1 MRKSHMNFAI
11 DIGNTFCKVGK
22 FENHKEVEVLNQ
34 LDLQD
39 IISLIKQDK
48 PSKSILSS
56 VRNHHSDF
64 LEEIKSSTKLLYLS
78 HQTLVPVQN
87 HYETPHTL
95 GLDRLAGVVGAKTY
109 FPDEPCLVVDLGTCI
124 TFDLI
129 DAENNYWGGNI
140 APGMNMRLRA
150 MHEFTAKLPM
160 IEVQQN
166 ELSENILGRQT
177 TQAMLNGVIQGI
189 KFEIQGLYQ
198 ELLEKYASLRLIL
211 SGGDATFFETKLKEP
226 IFAVPFL
233 NLIGLNT
240 ILEYNDL

>member
-1 MRKSHMNFAI
+1 MNLAI
-11 DIGNTFCKVGK
+11 DIGNTFCKLGK
-22 FENHKEVEVLNQ
+22 FEKDKETEILTALNLEQ
-34 LDLQD
+34 ILP
-39 IISLIKQDK
+39 IIKKEK
-48 PSKSILSS
+48 PSQVILST
-56 VRNHHSDF
+56 VRKHNDAFWAEIQAHSR
-64 LEEIKSSTKLLYLS
+64 LMVLS
-78 HQTLVPVQN
+78 QQTPVPIHN

-109 FPDEPCLVVDLGTCI
+109 FPDKNCLVVDIGTCI

-129 DAENNYWGGNI
+129 DKDHHYWGGNI
-140 APGMNMRLRA
+140 APGMHLRLRA
-150 MHEFTAKLPM
+150 MHEFTAKLPLL
-160 IEVQQN
+160 EVTEY

-189 KFEIQGLYQ
+189 KYEIQGLYQ
-198 ELLEKYASLRLIL
+198 ELSKKYRDLHLIL
-211 SGGDATFFETKLKEP
+211 SGGDATFFESKLKQP